1 MGNDSGRGSRSD
13 EPPQLANVRRL
24 HLDDVEGPSATAT
37 EEWYET
43 ERLTGQ
49 ITGRARSAA
58 PIDPPAP
65 AQDEAPVVLDWRH
78 AAAVAPPTALERL
91 RTLAARRYRRHRR
104 GIPDADVPSPARARG
119 VQRAVLA
126 TANQVQPPRLAP
138 QEDEPAADE
147 IRATPPSGPRI
158 GLRESADRAPQRPRR
173 RSAPSASGRERGTH
187 PRLRRAVIVSAVV
200 LSVAAASVIAIAS
213 QINST
218 AARPRQ
224 ASLVTA
230 TSRPGDAGLNT
241 TAKTVIGVPAILEH
255 QVRKSQPGHRTVQAH
270 RHPRHKTHDRAR
282 SSSSQPS
289 VSRSESTPPVAVP
302 ASTPSTTPSTP
313 STSSYSS
320 SNSYSSSSS
329 SPAYSPQPAI
339 SEPAPAAI
347 RTVPQPAGPS
357 GPGGTVGSNCN
368 PKCA

>member
-1 MGNDSGRGSRSD
+1 
-13 EPPQLANVRRL
+13 
-24 HLDDVEGPSATAT
+24 
-37 EEWYET
+37 
-43 ERLTGQ
+43 
-49 ITGRARSAA
+49 
-58 PIDPPAP
+58 
-65 AQDEAPVVLDWRH
+65 
-78 AAAVAPPTALERL
+78 
-91 RTLAARRYRRHRR
+91 
-104 GIPDADVPSPARARG
+104 
-119 VQRAVLA
+119 VLA
-126 TANQVQPPRLAP
+126 TPSQAEPSRLAP

-158 GLRESADRAPQRPRR
+158 GLRESADRAPQRPKR
-173 RSAPSASGRERGTH
+173 RSAPTTSGRERGTH
-187 PRLRRAVIVSAVV
+187 PRLRRGFIVSAVV

-313 STSSYSS
+313 STTPSTPSTSSYSS

-347 RTVPQPAGPS
+347 RTVPQPAGPLRARRD
-357 GPGGTVGSNCN
+357 GREQL
-368 PKCA
+368 

>member
-49 ITGRARSAA
+49 ITGGARSAA

-65 AQDEAPVVLDWRH
+65 SQDEAPVVLDWRH

-158 GLRESADRAPQRPRR
+158 GLRESADRAPQRPKR
-173 RSAPSASGRERGTH
+173 RSAPSASGRERDTH
-187 PRLRRAVIVSAVV
+187 PRLRRGVIVSAVV

-213 QINST
+213 QMNST

-224 ASLVTA
+224 ASPVAA

-241 TAKTVIGVPAILEH
+241 TAETVIGVPAILEH
-255 QVRKSQPGHRTVQAH
+255 QVRKSQPGHGTVQAH
-270 RHPRHKTHDRAR
+270 RHPRHKTHDRTR

-302 ASTPSTTPSTP
+302 ATTPSTP
-313 STSSYSS
+313 PVAVPATTPSTS
-320 SNSYSSSSS
+320 SYSSSSS